1 MVYLRAVCR
10 PRRTGLAW
18 QSWVTVSGASF
29 ACRGHCLTT
38 CFVENTQI
46 RCFSLVILRFFENMF
61 FEKYF
66 EILKIGH
73 FVNVHFSKSWR
84 TFVFLLFRKHEFS
97 ICYHNAH
104 KQETVISCY
113 AVEEFGRKNATREQI
128 SYKYLPK

>member
-1 MVYLRAVCR
+1 MGFL
-10 PRRTGLAW
+10 GFL
-18 QSWVTVSGASF
+18 
-29 ACRGHCLTT
+29 
-38 CFVENTQI
+38 
-46 RCFSLVILRFFENMF
+46 ENMC

-104 KQETVISCY
+104 KQYFVKSSY
-113 AVEEFGRKNATREQI
+113 AVEEFGRNC
-128 SYKYLPK
+128 S